1 MEIADVFSRGF
12 VLNDLRVSG
21 LTLFIFPVDYRCHR
35 TRLKVQQDS
44 QRENTKV
51 KKGIAFEKV

>member
-12 VLNDLRVSG
+12 VLNLRVSG
-21 LTLFIFPVDYRCHR
+21 LMLFIFPVDYRCHR

-51 KKGIAFEKV
+51 QKGIAFEKV